1 MAFKHKRKIISD
13 PKEFE
18 SLEKKTEILTASYL
32 KGEINRQKYEEEL
45 EKLNLYLD
53 MRQLAVELQVA

>member
-1 MAFKHKRKIISD
+1 MAFKHKRKLISD

-32 KGEINRQKYEEEL
+32 KGEITREEYEAEL

-53 MRQLAVELQVA
+53 LRQLAVELQVA